1 MPTNLRR
8 LLILFKIRHPRLGRL
23 ITLFEIRNRRLVA
36 LFESRKKPEVA
47 NFTPQDPAIE
57 FPHPENA
64 PLFKRL
70 KENARPG
77 IPGVMGGYE
86 ASAHPDLI
94 EILYD
99 LTPDSAVRKGYAF
112 GRPVMA
118 TPTGLVFA
126 YTGGTHYIFLKL
138 RKERFDDARRDGGW
152 FDPTYGEDWIEFRVG
167 GRIGSSLDWKE
178 AMTRWAR
185 ISYQDSLSVG

>member
-1 MPTNLRR
+1 MPMSFLRR
-8 LLILFKIRHPRLGRL
+8 
-23 ITLFEIRNRRLVA
+23 VA
-36 LFESRKKPEVA
+36 LFKARLRFARWRSRSVPGAEKNHTIA
-47 NFTPQDPAIE
+47 DFTPPDPAIE

-64 PLFKRL
+64 SLFTRL

-77 IPGVMGGYE
+77 VPRVMGGYRP
-86 ASAHPDLI
+86 SAHTDLI
-94 EILYD
+94 SILYD
-99 LTPDSAVRKGYAF
+99 LIPDPAVKKGYAF
-112 GRPVMA
+112 GKPVMA

-167 GRIGSSLDWKE
+167 GRIGSSSDWNE
-178 AMTRWAR
+178 AMVRWAK
-185 ISYQDSLSVG
+185 ISYQDSLSIG